1 MLRQNL
7 ATVVVEIELRAASS
21 VMLSPEM
28 AAGSASAA
36 LAIRCSLGR
45 KPGRHCRNRTR
56 MSSVIG
62 PDPLFSKVTTLA
74 PPALAAGARQP
85 SARRVKNIHQ
95 LNIRGNKLP
104 LHGRYQGLGVA
115 AAAGTPPV
123 YLEDS

>member
-21 VMLSPEM
+21 VLLRPEM
-28 AAGSASAA
+28 DVGSASAG

-45 KPGRHCRNRTR
+45 KPGRHCRSRTR

-74 PPALAAGARQP
+74 SPSPRGRGWTTGRPACKKYT
-85 SARRVKNIHQ
+85 STEHQ
-95 LNIRGNKLP
+95 GKLIALTWP
-104 LHGRYQGLGVA
+104 LPGDWRCSG
-115 AAAGTPPV
+115 
-123 YLEDS
+123 

>member
-28 AAGSASAA
+28 AAGSESAA

-45 KPGRHCRNRTR
+45 KPGRDWRSRTR

-85 SARRVKNIHQ
+85 TARRVKNIHQ
-95 LNIRGNKLP
+95 WNI
-104 LHGRYQGLGVA
+104 
-115 AAAGTPPV
+115 
-123 YLEDS
+123 